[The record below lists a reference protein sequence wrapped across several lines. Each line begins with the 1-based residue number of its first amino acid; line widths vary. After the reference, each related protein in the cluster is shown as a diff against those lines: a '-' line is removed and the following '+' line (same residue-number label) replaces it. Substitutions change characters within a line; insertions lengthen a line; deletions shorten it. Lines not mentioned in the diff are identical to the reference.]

1 MSDIYVTSD
10 LHLCHDREFIYGPRG
25 FSCIEKMNETI
36 IEQWKKLVQPQ
47 DTVILLGDVML
58 GDNEKGLECAKQL
71 NGRIHLYQGNHDTM
85 NRISSLCRLE
95 TWFNYGF
102 SSVEKIYGYNFY
114 FSHFPTITSSLS
126 NDAPLERI
134 LINIH
139 GHTHSKQK
147 FFYDVPFM
155 YNAALDAHN
164 CTPILLD
171 EVIDDI
177 KKKID
182 ERKALL

>member
-1 MSDIYVTSD
+1 
-10 LHLCHDREFIYGPRG
+10 
-25 FSCIEKMNETI
+25 MNEAI
-36 IEQWKKLVQPQ
+36 IERWNKIVEPR

-85 NRISSLCRLE
+85 NRISALCKLE

-114 FSHFPTITSSLS
+114 FSHFPTVTSSLE
-126 NDAPLERI
+126 NNAPLNKI
-134 LINIH
+134 LINVH

-171 EVIDDI
+171 EVIGDI

-182 ERKALL
+182 ECKALL

>member
-1 MSDIYVTSD
+1 
-10 LHLCHDREFIYGPRG
+10 
-25 FSCIEKMNETI
+25 MNEAI
-36 IEQWKKLVQPQ
+36 IERWNKIVRPQ
-47 DTVILLGDVML
+47 DVVVLLGDIML

-71 NGRIHLYQGNHDTM
+71 NGSVVFFDGNHDTIT
-85 NRISSLCRLE
+85 RIEILKGLKD
-95 TWFNYGF
+95 WKYYG
-102 SSVEKIYGYNFY
+102 VAGIEKIYGYNFY
-114 FSHFPTITSSLS
+114 LSHFPTITSNLT
-126 NDAPLERI
+126 NDMPLEKI

-164 CTPILLD
+164 CAPILLD

-182 ERKALL
+182 ECKALL

>member
-1 MSDIYVTSD
+1 MDA
-10 LHLCHDREFIYGPRG
+10 
-25 FSCIEKMNETI
+25 TI
-36 IEQWKKLVQPQ
+36 IEQWNKLVQPQ
-47 DTVILLGDVML
+47 DVVILLGDVML
-58 GDNEKGLECAKQL
+58 GDNENGIECAKQL
-71 NGRIHLYQGNHDTM
+71 NGHIHFYEGNHDTY
-85 NRISSLCRLE
+85 NRINMLSKLE

-126 NDAPLERI
+126 NGASLEKI

-139 GHTHSKQK
+139 GHTHSKHK
-147 FFYDVPFM
+147 FFYDVPYM

-164 CTPILLD
+164 CCPILLD
-171 EVIDDI
+171 EVIEDI

-182 ERKALL
+182 ECKSLL